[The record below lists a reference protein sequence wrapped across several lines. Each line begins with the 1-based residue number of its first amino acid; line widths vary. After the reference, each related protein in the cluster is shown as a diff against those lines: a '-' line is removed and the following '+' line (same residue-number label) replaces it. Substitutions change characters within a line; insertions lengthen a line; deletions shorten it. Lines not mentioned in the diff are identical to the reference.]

1 MSAGSRHVTRAGVAV
16 FFITLAIPT
25 TALAAGGGKCN
36 ASACKVY
43 VEPNGPSAG
52 KQQSPPPQQQQQ
64 PTGGPAEGKGATH
77 VPKNL
82 ARALSQAGRD
92 RGPLKNLVTD
102 GGPGSLKGGASA
114 GSPTLLGAA
123 FDLGAGPLVLLS
135 LLLATAFGL
144 AARGSLRT
152 WLQRRS
158 SD

>member
-1 MSAGSRHVTRAGVAV
+1 MSAGSRHVILAGVVA
-16 FFITLAIPT
+16 FIALAIPA
-25 TALAAGGGKCN
+25 TALAGGGGKCN

-52 KQQSPPPQQQQQ
+52 KQQQPPPP
-64 PTGGPAEGKGATH
+64 PTSGSTKGKGKTH

-92 RGPLKNLVTD
+92 RGPLKHLLTD
-102 GGPGSLKGGASA
+102 GGLGSMKGGADA

-135 LLLATAFGL
+135 ILLAIALGL
-144 AARGSLRT
+144 AARGSVRS
-152 WLQRRS
+152 WLHRRS
-158 SD
+158 GS

>member
-1 MSAGSRHVTRAGVAV
+1 VAV
-16 FFITLAIPT
+16 SIALAIPA
-25 TALAAGGGKCN
+25 TALAGGGGKCN

-52 KQQSPPPQQQQQ
+52 KQQPPP
-64 PTGGPAEGKGATH
+64 PTSDSTKGKGKTH

-92 RGPLKNLVTD
+92 RGPLKHLLT
-102 GGPGSLKGGASA
+102 GGDLGSMKGGANA

-135 LLLATAFGL
+135 ILLATALGL
-144 AARGSLRT
+144 AARGSVRS
-152 WLQRRS
+152 WLHRRS
-158 SD
+158 GS

>member
-1 MSAGSRHVTRAGVAV
+1 MSAGSRHVILAGVVAC
-16 FFITLAIPT
+16 ISLAIPA
-25 TALAAGGGKCN
+25 TALAGGGGKCN

-52 KQQSPPPQQQQQ
+52 KQQQQPPP
-64 PTGGPAEGKGATH
+64 PPASGSAKGTGKSH

-92 RGPLKNLVTD
+92 RTPLKHLLAD
-102 GGPGSLKGGASA
+102 GGLGSMKGGSNG

-135 LLLATAFGL
+135 ILLATALGL
-144 AARGSLRT
+144 VARGSVRS
-152 WLQRRS
+152 WLHRRS
-158 SD
+158 GS

>member
-1 MSAGSRHVTRAGVAV
+1 MSAGSRHVIRAGVAV
-16 FFITLAIPT
+16 FFVALAIPAA
-25 TALAAGGGKCN
+25 ALAGSGGKCN

-52 KQQSPPPQQQQQ
+52 KQQQPPP
-64 PTGGPAEGKGATH
+64 PTTGSTSKRQTH

-92 RGPLKNLVTD
+92 KGPLRELITD
-102 GGPGSLKGGASA
+102 GGLGSLKGGAGA
-114 GSPTLLGAA
+114 GSPTMLGAA

-135 LLLATAFGL
+135 ILLATALGL
-144 AARGSLRT
+144 AARGSIRS
-152 WLQRRS
+152 WLHRRS

>member
-1 MSAGSRHVTRAGVAV
+1 MSAGSRHVILAGVLGLFVA
-16 FFITLAIPT
+16 LAIPAA
-25 TALAAGGGKCN
+25 ALAGGGGKCN

-52 KQQSPPPQQQQQ
+52 KQQQPPPQQ
-64 PTGGPAEGKGATH
+64 PTSGSTNGKGKTH

-92 RGPLKNLVTD
+92 RVPLKNLVAD
-102 GGPGSLKGGASA
+102 AGPGPMKGGANA

-135 LLLATAFGL
+135 LLLATALGL
-144 AARGSLRT
+144 AARGSIRS
-152 WLQRRS
+152 WLDRRS
-158 SD
+158 GG

>member
-1 MSAGSRHVTRAGVAV
+1 MSAGSRHVIRAGLAV
-16 FFITLAIPT
+16 FFIALAIPAS
-25 TALAAGGGKCN
+25 ALAGGGGKCN

-52 KQQSPPPQQQQQ
+52 KQQQQPQQQQQ
-64 PTGGPAEGKGATH
+64 PTSGPTKGQGKTH

-92 RGPLKNLVTD
+92 RGPLKDLVTD

>member
-1 MSAGSRHVTRAGVAV
+1 MSAGSRHVIRAAV
-16 FFITLAIPT
+16 VVLLIALAIPA
-25 TALAAGGGKCN
+25 TALGGGGGKCN

-52 KQQSPPPQQQQQ
+52 KQQPPPAP
-64 PTGGPAEGKGATH
+64 PTSGSTKGNGNTH

-92 RGPLKNLVTD
+92 KGPLKNLLTD
-102 GGPGSLKGGASA
+102 DGLGSMKGGANA

-135 LLLATAFGL
+135 ILLATALGL
-144 AARGSLRT
+144 AARGSVRG
-152 WLQRRS
+152 WLHRRS
-158 SD
+158 GS

>member
-1 MSAGSRHVTRAGVAV
+1 V
-16 FFITLAIPT
+16 FFI
-25 TALAAGGGKCN
+25 ALAFPAAALAGNGGKCT

-52 KQQSPPPQQQQQ
+52 KQQQPPPT
-64 PTGGPAEGKGATH
+64 PPPSSSSTKAKAKKTH

-82 ARALSQAGRD
+82 ARALSRAGSD
-92 RGPLKNLVTD
+92 TAPLRHLLTD
-102 GGPGSLKGGASA
+102 GGVGALRGNENA

-135 LLLATAFGL
+135 VLLATALGV
-144 AARGSLRT
+144 AARGSVRS
-152 WLQRRS
+152 WLHRRS